1 MNSENDIDKENMPS
15 FPLPEP
21 KVGYFNDLDFL
32 KDFENEFPTIVHNDA
47 LTSKSDSSTEPDE
60 IPHRIDDFDWKTKT
74 SLFECDEKEQNIL
87 YFNDLFPFNAIY
99 LDDLK
104 SDKDNGDDKTDI
116 KQFSRGADIT
126 RITRKEPKPDKN
138 GHENGKS
145 TQESGVYAGNPQ
157 QYDWLDGCGKQSTAK
172 IIRLGSNQDWKAM
185 IRGWDECLKI

>member
-1 MNSENDIDKENMPS
+1 MNSENDIDKENMPL
-15 FPLPEP
+15 FPSPEP

-32 KDFENEFPTIVHNDA
+32 KDFENEFPAIVHNDA

-60 IPHRIDDFDWKTKT
+60 IPHRIDEFNWKTET

-87 YFNDLFPFNAIY
+87 YFNDLFPFNAIHP
-99 LDDLK
+99 DDLK
-104 SDKDNGDDKTDI
+104 SDKDNGDDKIDI
-116 KQFSRGADIT
+116 KEFSRGNVINTDVGAYAQGADIT
-126 RITRKEPKPDKN
+126 RITKKEPKPDKN

-145 TQESGVYAGNPQ
+145 TQES
-157 QYDWLDGCGKQSTAK
+157 DGCGKQSTAK